1 MKQQS
6 EIQGNYFT
14 YTSIIILLLIVAL
27 LLTPSALATYT
38 LDNSSVWITTTNA
51 WATTN
56 PATLSYTAGSGST
69 VMVLGIVTAGAVY
82 RTTGTPTFNG
92 RNFTSLGRNMYTSNP
107 SGSAELWYLILKSSD
122 TGSAHTVSVPNA
134 ATSRSINFHVAT
146 FKASTGKTSILN
158 INGSKN
164 AFGTNPFLSI
174 TTTAPSVMVA
184 ELFTGLKKLPT
195 VTTPGTELFNNYPVN
210 PDSYGG
216 AFQYY
221 FKTNTGAQDLGWTIG
236 NPSNDYALLSAAFS
250 ETPAMNITANGNN
263 VTNNN
268 SLSLTV
274 NQSVAVNFNMTT
286 NLTINSHTD
295 TLTGSGITENSNS
308 TVGYFHQANITFAD
322 YGTQYV
328 KIEVFNTTGGYD
340 SRNWTI
346 TVNDVTAPGQ
356 VTNLTNSTPPTY
368 DTIHLIWDAVTDNLG
383 GSGIKDYLIFIRNN
397 SINWLTIP
405 RDTIDAS
412 TSHGNYTDAYQ
423 YNARLAVPV
432 SCSYSTCH
440 PNLTTPTHYPFYLKY
455 DATYLYMQAM
465 VADNDTGGSDDY
477 IEIVLDPSKDGG
489 TAPRS
494 DDRYYE
500 FWEDGTTINTFQGN
514 NTTGWE
520 NYTSSAVWSVKRYTT
535 PDNPNI
541 SGNMFEIRIP
551 LSEIGSPV
559 NDSTV
564 RFAIEHE
571 CNEGAADSATWLSKA
586 SYLPD
591 TANDIIP
598 DTWTL
603 LFTYRN
609 NTVWDNIGSSTTN
622 SYEAT
627 GLLPLFRYYFSV
639 LARDIVLNYGLSA
652 TKTLTTSDAP
662 GYDISGYVTSAG
674 IPINNANI
682 NTGQYIVH
690 SDANGFYTLNDLIN
704 GTYILTVDASGFMGN
719 STNVTV
725 SGANRF
731 NVNITLQDL
740 TPPSVISNTNNFIV
754 SNGSFLILNASITD
768 AYSGVKNATVNVSP
782 VNSTINEAILTF
794 SGGYWINTTIIAD
807 RGETVGVMNLTITT
821 YDNSSNVNMDVNM
834 TAGIDD
840 TAPIVTS
847 NTNSLYVSNGSF
859 LTLDASIMDAFSGV
873 KNATVNV
880 SSVNSTINEAILTL
894 SGDYWINNT
903 IIADNGENT
912 GFKNLTITA
921 YDNAGNV
928 NKSINMTVWIN
939 PRLEIIDW
947 SNNITNDQNLNNTIF
962 IDDSIRFNVTA
973 NQNVTYN
980 WFYND
985 TDQLINDN
993 NFVNQFPTTGSYYV
1007 YAIVSNSDSTVN
1019 KNWTINVVYK
1029 PDLVMTMEN
1038 ISFSYVP
1045 SEVENGE
1052 VKENENVTINVTVYN
1067 GGLGDA
1073 SNINVSFYDGSP
1085 GTGNNIANTTITNI
1099 SAGSSQNATI
1109 YWNSIIGT
1117 HNISIKVDP
1126 ENTLV
1131 ETDDSNNIASKNINV
1146 SAWQKY
1152 YGNVSGNLSLRDNN
1166 GNSMTNWYWATP
1178 QGNIFISNNS
1188 LIDYSNLQALG
1199 RKKDGNVSLNNFG
1212 RADELLNMTP
1222 GSRNATGFFNNNITM
1237 LFSSNGT
1244 TPRNYTNFTVYGR
1257 KIENVA
1263 IFNSTN
1269 TANFNSVETST
1280 FITGILW
1287 DTSKDDGDGEYGDD
1301 SEDIVFISGINVN
1314 KTGLGKSSHDYEIA
1328 VPSVIRSEGNV
1339 YFFVEL
1345 K

>member
-1 MKQQS
+1 V
-6 EIQGNYFT
+6 I
-14 YTSIIILLLIVAL
+14 
-27 LLTPSALATYT
+27 
-38 LDNSSVWITTTNA
+38 
-51 WATTN
+51 
-56 PATLSYTAGSGST
+56 
-69 VMVLGIVTAGAVY
+69 
-82 RTTGTPTFNG
+82 
-92 RNFTSLGRNMYTSNP
+92 
-107 SGSAELWYLILKSSD
+107 
-122 TGSAHTVSVPNA
+122 
-134 ATSRSINFHVAT
+134 
-146 FKASTGKTSILN
+146 
-158 INGSKN
+158 
-164 AFGTNPFLSI
+164 
-174 TTTAPSVMVA
+174 
-184 ELFTGLKKLPT
+184 
-195 VTTPGTELFNNYPVN
+195 
-210 PDSYGG
+210 
-216 AFQYY
+216 
-221 FKTNTGAQDLGWTIG
+221 
-236 NPSNDYALLSAAFS
+236 
-250 ETPAMNITANGNN
+250 
-263 VTNNN
+263 
-268 SLSLTV
+268 
-274 NQSVAVNFNMTT
+274 
-286 NLTINSHTD
+286 
-295 TLTGSGITENSNS
+295 
-308 TVGYFHQANITFAD
+308 
-322 YGTQYV
+322 
-328 KIEVFNTTGGYD
+328 
-340 SRNWTI
+340 
-346 TVNDVTAPGQ
+346 VNDVTPPGQ
-356 VTNLTNSTPPTY
+356 VTNLTNSTPPTN
-368 DTIHLIWDAVTDNLG
+368 DAINLIWDALTDNPG
-383 GSGIKDYLIFIRNN
+383 GSGIKDYLIFIQNN
-397 SINWLTIP
+397 SINWLTKP

-412 TSHGNYTDAYQ
+412 TSAGNYTDAYR
-423 YNARLAVPV
+423 YNARLAIPV
-432 SCSYSTCH
+432 SCNYSTCH
-440 PNLTTPTHYPFYLKY
+440 PSLTTPKHYPFYLKY
-455 DATYLYMQAM
+455 DANYLYMEAM
-465 VADNDTGGSDDY
+465 VPDNDSGSGDDY
-477 IEIVLDPSKDGG
+477 LGIVLDPSKNGG
-489 TAPRS
+489 KSPQS

-500 FWEDGTTINTFQGN
+500 FWEDGTTIKTFQGN

-520 NYTSSAVWSVKRYTT
+520 NYTSLAVWSVKRYTT

-551 LSEIGSPV
+551 LSEIGSPI

-564 RFAIEHE
+564 RFAIKHE
-571 CNEGAADSATWLSKA
+571 CNEGTADSATWFSRA

-591 TANDIIP
+591 TANDTIP

-609 NTVWDNIGSSTTN
+609 NTVWDNINSSTTN

-627 GLLPLFRYYFSV
+627 GLLPSFRYYFSV
-639 LARDIVLNYGLSA
+639 LARDNVLNYGLQSA
-652 TKTLTTSDAP
+652 SKTLVTSDAP
-662 GYDISGYVTSAG
+662 GYDISGYITSAG
-674 IPINNANI
+674 LPVNNANI

-704 GTYILTVDASGFMGN
+704 GTYILTIDASGFMGN

-821 YDNSSNVNMDVNM
+821 YDNSSNVNMGVNM
-834 TAGIDD
+834 TVGIDD
-840 TAPIVTS
+840 AAPMVTS

-894 SGDYWINNT
+894 SGDYWSNKT

-912 GFKNLTITA
+912 GFKNLMITT

-947 SNNITNDQNLNNTIF
+947 SNNITNTQNLNITIF

-993 NFVNQFPTTGSYYV
+993 NFLNQFPTTRSYYV
-1007 YAIVSNSDSTVN
+1007 YAIVSNSDSTVY

-1052 VKENENVTINVTVYN
+1052 VKENENVTINVTIYN
-1067 GGLGDA
+1067 AGLGDA

-1199 RKKDGNVSLNNFG
+1199 RKKNGNVSLNNFG
-1212 RADELLNMTP
+1212 RADEILKMIP
-1222 GSRNATGFFNNNITM
+1222 GSMNSTGFFNNNITM